1 MAPYGNES
9 IDVISSLSVLIALT
23 VEAMLNNKFPFGTLI
38 IPLTSDS
45 IVEIGI
51 SFCLPSITIGKY
63 KTERPGVSSG
73 AT

>member
-1 MAPYGNES
+1 
-9 IDVISSLSVLIALT
+9 
-23 VEAMLNNKFPFGTLI
+23 MLNNKFPFGTLI

-51 SFCLPSITIGKY
+51 SFCLPSITTGKY